1 MSTTATQRARPARPE
16 RQLGRAGSAPTRRKH
31 RPASQTRAGLIMIAP
46 WLLGFIGITLI
57 PALMSLYYSFT
68 DFGLLA
74 PPEWVGLDNYKRM
87 FFEDPRFWRSVW
99 VTAKYAFIS
108 VPLQLAFALALA
120 TFLNRGLRG
129 LAVYRALLY
138 LPSLLGGSVAIAV
151 LWRQVFGQSGA
162 VNHLLALVG
171 IQGPSWLSDPSWT
184 PITLIILNVWM
195 FGSPMVIFLAALRQ
209 IPAELLEAATVDGA
223 SKWKRFFHITLPL
236 LSPIIFFNLVLQFI
250 HAFQAFTPAFI
261 LSGGKGGPA
270 DSTLFYSLYLYQEGF
285 ANLRMGY
292 ASAMA
297 WMLLIITAAFTAINF
312 GLSKWWVHD
321 A

>member
-16 RQLGRAGSAPTRRKH
+16 RKPGRARSAPAGRRP
-31 RPASQTRAGLIMIAP
+31 RSSSQTRAGLIMIAP

-74 PPEWVGLDNYKRM
+74 APEWIGLDNYKRM

-129 LAVYRALLY
+129 LAVYRALFY

-162 VNHLLALVG
+162 VNHLLAMIG

-209 IPAELLEAATVDGA
+209 IPGELLEAATVDGA
-223 SKWKRFFHITLPL
+223 SRFKRFFHITLPL

-297 WMLLIITAAFTAINF
+297 WMLLIITAVFTAINF